1 MVNGHTIQ
9 ENVWWLAKDK
19 IVIISIALIRQW
31 DCSSPGDQCHGGF
44 SNLVSCC
51 MRQMILQ
58 KRWQLHLISVSPFQ
72 QPRKQMHATHVW
84 KAICAVTLW
93 ILWKYRCK
101 RWYNYSIIPLLSDI
115 LSELWESL
123 LAVVCGQYDNML
135 GSSEVVL
142 KKRKKI
148 LQLWRMLP
156 SVHGLLSR
164 TVLEI
169 SSPLVLAPIISF
181 VYNTLWLYIC
191 SIPTLFLILMK
202 EIFWGKRRSNEIAF
216 KPWVVEIAF

>member
-1 MVNGHTIQ
+1 MGVLHSSLLLYEADDTP
-9 ENVWWLAKDK
+9 EATT
-19 IVIISIALIRQW
+19 VI
-31 DCSSPGDQCHGGF
+31 
-44 SNLVSCC
+44 N
-51 MRQMILQ
+51 
-58 KRWQLHLISVSPFQ
+58 KHLSFVSPFQ

-84 KAICAVTLW
+84 KAICTVTLW

-101 RWYNYSIIPLLSDI
+101 RRYNYSIIPLLSDI

-181 VYNTLWLYIC
+181 VYNTL
-191 SIPTLFLILMK
+191 
-202 EIFWGKRRSNEIAF
+202 
-216 KPWVVEIAF
+216 